1 MVAAGGTEQF
11 RTCMQCRFYS
21 LVPRPLPDFIS
32 SRVEKSGEGLGSL
45 LRHGLEMV
53 WPGNKAIDFTIWSI
67 TVRTVNPICIASWSV
82 FGQNTRV
89 YVNA

>member
-32 SRVEKSGEGLGSL
+32 SLGSL

-53 WPGNKAIDFTIWSI
+53 WPGNKAIGFTIWSI